1 MTELPDSVDA
11 EPKHPDAVAARR
23 EFRLLVDHLH
33 RLPPRLRARLQSL
46 FTHKL
51 IADPIQVDTPAG
63 PISFVLLGTMSGSR
77 AVTSVSKQPATIAW
91 IDAFPAGSIF
101 WDIGANVGVY
111 TLYAAL
117 RKSRVVAFEPAAVN
131 YFLLA
136 ANCEANRVDDR
147 VDCLLVGVGAER
159 RIARLDVS
167 QFKGA
172 GSFTFE
178 PKPDDPHGGQQSA
191 IILPIDEL
199 VGAYRLPCPNYIKID
214 APGATE
220 PIIAGASET
229 LQRRELRELHIE
241 MSAESK
247 RGQRIV
253 TMLEQAGFVATARH
267 VHGAEDLTFTRTS

>member
-1 MTELPDSVDA
+1 MTA
-11 EPKHPDAVAARR
+11 
-23 EFRLLVDHLH
+23 
-33 RLPPRLRARLQSL
+33 
-46 FTHKL
+46 
-51 IADPIQVDTPAG
+51 
-63 PISFVLLGTMSGSR
+63 
-77 AVTSVSKQPATIAW
+77 VSKQPATIAW
-91 IDAFPAGSIF
+91 IDGFPSSSVF

-117 RKSRVVAFEPAAVN
+117 RGARVVAFEPAAVN

-147 VDCLLVGVGAER
+147 VDCLLMGVGGKR
-159 RIARLDVS
+159 QIARLDVS

-178 PKPDDPHGGQQSA
+178 AKEDHSHGARQSA
-191 IILPIDEL
+191 IILSIDEL
-199 VGAYRLPCPNYIKID
+199 VGAYGLPCPNYIKID

-220 PIIAGASET
+220 GIISGAAGT

-253 TMLEQAGFVATARH
+253 AMLERGGFVATSSH
-267 VHGAEDLTFTRTS
+267 EHGSTDLTFARAAANVEG